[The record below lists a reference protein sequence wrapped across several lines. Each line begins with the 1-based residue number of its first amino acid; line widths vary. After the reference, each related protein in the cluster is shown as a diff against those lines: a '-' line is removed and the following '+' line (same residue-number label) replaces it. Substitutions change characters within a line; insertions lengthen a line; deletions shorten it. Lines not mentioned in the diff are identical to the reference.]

1 MAQLIGILVVVAL
14 VALLVAFVVGILAY
28 IVAIVAIPSI
38 TVMELIQF
46 LGLTDPGWYVV
57 LHALLG
63 AAIGLWAHRVTRLR
77 QNVRQRLSKKATA
90 AVGGSGGAPHQNVRQ
105 RPLRE
110 TVADIWANRT
120 HRFTAISILVLLVLI
135 SSC

>member
-38 TVMELIQF
+38 AVMELIQF

-63 AAIGLWAHRVTRLR
+63 AAVGLWAHRV
-77 QNVRQRLSKKATA
+77 
-90 AVGGSGGAPHQNVRQ
+90 
-105 RPLRE
+105 
-110 TVADIWANRT
+110 NRT
-120 HRFTAISILVLLVLI
+120 HRFIAISILVLLVLI
-135 SSC
+135 FSC